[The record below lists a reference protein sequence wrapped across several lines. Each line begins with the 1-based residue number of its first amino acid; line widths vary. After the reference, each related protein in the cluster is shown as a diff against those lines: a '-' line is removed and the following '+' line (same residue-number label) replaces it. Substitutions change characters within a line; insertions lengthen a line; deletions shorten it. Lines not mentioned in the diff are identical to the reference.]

1 MRIKKGN
8 FVIKEMYLK
17 LSKNSY
23 DVAIVFTLLF
33 LSVSFVVSNDLISSA
48 ATIGLWFFVLFAI
61 ILIGGLRINSN
72 LMIATISL
80 LVLMLFTTLIQGEEL
95 VVFIKIAFSIFVISL
110 FVATTS
116 FERFSIAYV
125 KVMKF
130 LCIASLVGYGLHLII
145 PSVFDR
151 FIVQNTVGV
160 SYSNYVIYVQWVSS
174 GQNAFRNWGFAW
186 EPGAFSTFVCLAMLL
201 DVLFVSKRV
210 KLRTVILYVLTV
222 ITTFSTTG
230 IIAILCLCLFL
241 AVTNKTVSKG
251 TKRAIILVLILSI
264 LLMIALSSVLFDLN
278 TNSTFGKIINFLNAD
293 DRSNLKST
301 STSIRYFSIT
311 KVFSAFLHSPLYGW
325 GYDGLIEQTL
335 EFTHGMNTCTFVNWF
350 AVYGVAFGFIML
362 IGIVRFARL
371 MSGNK
376 LYRFI
381 IVVFLFG
388 ITMTENY
395 IHCPMIYILV
405 LYGYLTNNTY
415 EKAATQ
421 INTISG

>member
-1 MRIKKGN
+1 MK
-8 FVIKEMYLK
+8 LK
-17 LSKNSY
+17 LSTNVY
-23 DVAIVFTLLF
+23 DVAIVFMLLF
-33 LSVSFVVSNDLISSA
+33 LSVSFVVTNNLISSA
-48 ATIGLWFFVLFAI
+48 VTIGLWVFILFAI

-80 LVLMLFTTLIQGEEL
+80 LVLMLFTTLIQGEDL
-95 VVFIKIAFSIFVISL
+95 VVFIKHAFAIFTSSL
-110 FVATTS
+110 FIATTS
-116 FERFSIAYV
+116 FERFSKAYV
-125 KVMKF
+125 KVMNF
-130 LCIASLVGYGLHLII
+130 LCIASLIGYGLHLII
-145 PSVFDR
+145 PSVFNR
-151 FIVQNTVGV
+151 FIVQNTAGN

-201 DVLFVSKRV
+201 DVLFVSKIV

-222 ITTFSTTG
+222 ITTLSTTG
-230 IIAILCLCLFL
+230 IISILCLCLFL

-264 LLMIALSSVLFDLN
+264 LSMIAFSSVLFDLN

-293 DRSNLKST
+293 DHNNST
-301 STSIRYFSIT
+301 SASIRYFSIT

-335 EFTHGMNTCTFVNWF
+335 EFTWGMNTCTFINWF
-350 AVYGVAFGFIML
+350 AIYGVVFGFIML
-362 IGIVRFARL
+362 IGIVRFTRL

-388 ITMTENY
+388 ITMSENY
-395 IHCPMIYILV
+395 IHCPIIYILV
-405 LYGYLTNNTY
+405 LYGYMDT
-415 EKAATQ
+415 
-421 INTISG
+421 